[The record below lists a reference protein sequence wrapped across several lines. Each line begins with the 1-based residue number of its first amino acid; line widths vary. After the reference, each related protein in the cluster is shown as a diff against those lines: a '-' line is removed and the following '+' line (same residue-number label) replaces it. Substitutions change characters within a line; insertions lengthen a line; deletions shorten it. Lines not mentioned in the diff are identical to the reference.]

1 MVRALA
7 FVLLVLTWSAWAAE
21 PTATA
26 APVSVGKDYR
36 LTPGDVVAIE
46 VFGET
51 ELSKDYA
58 VEDSG
63 RITMPLVGEFEV
75 SGLTTRQVRTK
86 LVKSLKNGYLLNPK
100 VTVSVKTFRQI
111 YVNGQVKS
119 PSAYGYVPGMTVRKL
134 IALAGGFTERASKRR
149 IFVIA
154 EGADRPRKVKL
165 DDLVKPGDV
174 VTVEESFF

>member
-1 MVRALA
+1 MLRVIA
-7 FVLLVLTWSAWAAE
+7 FVLLALANSAWQVASAAE
-21 PTATA
+21 PKIA
-26 APVSVGKDYR
+26 VVGKGYE
-36 LTPGDVVAIE
+36 LTPGDVIAVE
-46 VFGET
+46 VFGEG

-63 RITMPLVGEFEV
+63 RITVPLIGELDV
-75 SGLTTRQVRTK
+75 SGLTTRQVRSK
-86 LVKSLKNGYLLNPK
+86 LIKALKNGYMLDPK

-149 IFVIA
+149 ISVIS